1 MASGPRAS
9 ANALAGWAAQEATQ
23 RGPLSA
29 RARDAQMGR
38 AVEDLSKWAKLGSA
52 AQVGS
57 FSPFLFIF
65 YFPFLFSFILNY
77 LNLNLNCEYNFT
89 IEPSIQIQ
97 ASSGGIMYFYLLIFI
112 LKILIFFS
120 FLNSTIPFGF

>member
-9 ANALAGWAAQEATQ
+9 ANAPAGWATQEATQ

-29 RARDAQMGR
+29 RARDFEMGR

-77 LNLNLNCEYNFT
+77 FEFKFEL
-89 IEPSIQIQ
+89 
-97 ASSGGIMYFYLLIFI
+97 
-112 LKILIFFS
+112 
-120 FLNSTIPFGF
+120 